1 MNDQEHLKTLADI
14 KNLMERASK
23 FISLSGLSGIFIG
36 FYALAGAAAAAW
48 YVNSYNYK
56 LTSYYYP
63 VVSTDG
69 ALAGSFLNFFLVDSL
84 AVLTLSL
91 LTGYVF
97 THRLAK
103 KQGFMRWDTTAKRML
118 INLLI
123 PLATGGLFCLV
134 LAHHHQ
140 AGLVAPSMLLFYG
153 LSLLN
158 ASKYTHNELRT
169 LGILEIILGLIS
181 AMHVEYGLIFW
192 ALGFGVLHIIYG
204 ITMYY
209 RYER

>member
-1 MNDQEHLKTLADI
+1 
-14 KNLMERASK
+14 MERSSR
-23 FISLSGLSGIFIG
+23 FLSLSGLSGVFIG
-36 FYALAGAAAAAW
+36 FYALAGSLAAAW

-63 VVSTDG
+63 
-69 ALAGSFLNFFLVDSL
+69 ALAAEETTSPSFLSFYVVDALVVL
-84 AVLTLSL
+84 ALSL

-97 THRLAK
+97 THQLAK
-103 KQGFMRWDTTAKRML
+103 KQGFIRWDASARRMV

-123 PLATGGLFCLV
+123 PLVTGGIFCLI
-134 LAHHHQ
+134 LAHHDQ
-140 AGLVAPSMLLFYG
+140 PGLVAPSMLVFYG

-158 ASKYTHNELRT
+158 ASKYTHGELRT
-169 LGILEIILGLIS
+169 LGILEIILGLI
-181 AMHVEYGLIFW
+181 AALHQGYGLFCW

-209 RYER
+209 KYER